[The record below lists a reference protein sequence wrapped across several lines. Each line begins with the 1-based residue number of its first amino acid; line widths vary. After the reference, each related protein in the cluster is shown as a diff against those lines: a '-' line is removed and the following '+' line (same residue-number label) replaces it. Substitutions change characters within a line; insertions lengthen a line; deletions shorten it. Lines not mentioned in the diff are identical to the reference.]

1 MADTLTHLFDK
12 KRLGILLLTAVLLLA
27 LLPGRGAVAQSSSL
41 QDIQKQLKSV
51 RSDLN
56 QLSSK
61 KTKLTGDLA
70 YLEKRSQAQR
80 AVHEDAL
87 AQKEAALMVLEMNQ
101 EASHIA
107 QQDYEDKLVQYG
119 ERVSR
124 MYAWDRLSL
133 TELFLS
139 SEDLQGFFTTLRFMK
154 LVADSDEQALADLEE
169 ASVLA
174 RQLKEEAED
183 QYEEMIQL
191 VEEADAAMREIKAQE
206 QQTAEELKKVSSS
219 LEITRQKEAQLARSS
234 QAASAKKTTSPVAAR
249 PASGSALYTG
259 TGPFVWPLPSSY
271 YVTSVF
277 GWRAKYGRYHYG
289 TDVAAPVGTQIVAM
303 ADGTVSYAGWPGS
316 AYHWAYGKMIVID
329 HGNGYQTRYGHLNG
343 FNCHIGQRVKAGQVV
358 GYTGNTGR
366 SSGPHLHFETRVN
379 GVPKDPLSYFRRNR

>member
-1 MADTLTHLFDK
+1 MADTLTHLIDK
-12 KRLGILLLTAVLLLA
+12 KRLGILLLAAVLLMA
-27 LLPGRGAVAQSSSL
+27 LLPGRATVAQSNSL
-41 QDIQKQLKSV
+41 QSIQQQLKSV

-70 YLEKRSQAQR
+70 YLEKRSAAQR
-80 AVHEDAL
+80 AVYEDAL

-101 EASHIA
+101 EASDLA
-107 QQDYEDKLVQYG
+107 QKDYEEKLVQYG

-124 MYAWDRLSL
+124 MYAWDRLS
-133 TELFLS
+133 TADLFLS
-139 SEDLQGFFTTLRFMK
+139 SENLQGFFTTLRFMK
-154 LVADSDEQALADLEE
+154 LVSDSDEQALADLEA

-174 RQLKEEAED
+174 RQLEEEAED
-183 QYEEMIQL
+183 QYGEMLQL
-191 VEEADAAMREIKAQE
+191 VEEADAAMKEIKAQE
-206 QQTAEELKKVSSS
+206 AQTAEDLKKVASS
-219 LEITRQKEAQLARSS
+219 LEITRQKEAKLS
-234 QAASAKKTTSPVAAR
+234 QSAQSSAKNQTTTTSTTQR
-249 PASGSALYTG
+249 PSASALYSG
-259 TGPFVWPLPSSY
+259 TGPFIWPLPSSY

-303 ADGTVSYAGWPGS
+303 ASGTVTYVGWPGT
-316 AYHWAYGKMIVID
+316 AYHWAYGKMVVID

-343 FNCHIGQRVKAGQVV
+343 FNCHIGQRVNAGQVI

-379 GVPKDPLSYFRRNR
+379 GVPKDPLSFFRRTR